1 MLNRAASKRNA
12 LWSLLASGLVLVLC
26 WSQPLAAASLCP
38 LKAELYERS
47 VAEPEFAPIL
57 NADLASIPVDL
68 NPEHGD
74 CDLTEQWLQSQVF
87 QADLFLPTCLLL
99 LWLLIGLAAG
109 KGGRWRLSEPIVP
122 PRRRHLLFCVF
133 RE

>member
-12 LWSLLASGLVLVLC
+12 LWSLLTAGLVLILC

-38 LKAELYERS
+38 LQAGLYERPVAESGVAPVLKAELAS
-47 VAEPEFAPIL
+47 V
-57 NADLASIPVDL
+57 PVDL
-68 NPEHGD
+68 KPEHGD

-99 LWLLIGLAAG
+99 LWLLIGLASR